1 MGQQGSQKIPQDKWK
16 WKWLPNSTGCSKIS
30 SQREV
35 YSNTGLPQ
43 ETRKSQI
50 NNLMLHLKQLEKEEQ
65 AKPKVSGRKEI
76 INTRAE
82 INDKE
87 TKKIIA
93 KIKETK
99 NWRFFEKIN
108 KIDKP
113 LAKLKKKKQKEREV
127 RSIKLKMK
135 KKLKLTRQKYKG

>member
-1 MGQQGSQKIPQDKWK
+1 
-16 WKWLPNSTGCSKIS
+16 
-30 SQREV
+30 
-35 YSNTGLPQ
+35 
-43 ETRKSQI
+43 
-50 NNLMLHLKQLEKEEQ
+50 MLHLKQLEKEEQ

-113 LAKLKKKKQKEREV
+113 LAKFNKKKQKEREV